1 MSFTTGLFD
10 DEPFTDEQLVII
22 RAGSAT
28 QRRTLRN
35 QMTLDA
41 GRHPA
46 TGRNLLDPGWGFSC
60 GDCRHAVRVT
70 QGAGKAWWKCRRH
83 RLGMSGSEASDIRKS
98 WPACTSFSMEAAA
111 A

>member
-1 MSFTTGLFD
+1 VSFTTGLFD
-10 DEPFTDEQLVII
+10 DEPFTDEQMVII
-22 RAGSAT
+22 RTGSAT

-35 QMTLDA
+35 QATLDA

-46 TGRNLLDPGWGFSC
+46 TGGNLLHPEWGFSC

-83 RLGMSGSEASDIRKS
+83 RLGLSSSEASDIRKS
-98 WPACTSFSMEAAA
+98 WPACSLLSLDGAH
-111 A
+111 